1 MSTNSLVAPPPPSH
15 IRKIVQAALEEDIG
29 FGDLTSNAL
38 LSQSMS
44 AQGQIVAKEAMV
56 VAGLAVALEV
66 FHQIDDSL
74 TVKFHHLD
82 GDWIKANTQLLTI
95 TGNSQSLLQAER
107 VALNFIQRLS
117 GISTLTRQFCRA
129 VQGHSVKIA
138 DTRKTTPGL
147 RGFEKWAVRLGGGY
161 NHRFSLN
168 DGILIKDNHLMLLA
182 ANNISLS
189 QACRLAKQ
197 QAPHGLR
204 VSVEV
209 ESLSQVRQALQG
221 KADIILL
228 DNMTPSKI
236 RQAVKIIKGQALVEV
251 SGGITLQNIQD
262 IAKTGIDILSIG
274 ALTHSAPAMDL
285 SMDIISTI
293 PQRKK
298 KNPQTPI

>member
-1 MSTNSLVAPPPPSH
+1 MGTNKLVAPPPPSH

-147 RGFEKWAVRLGGGY
+147 RGLEKWAVRLGGGY

-189 QACRLAKQ
+189 QACRLAKH

-209 ESLSQVRQALQG
+209 ESLSQARQALQG

-298 KNPQTPI
+298 KNPQTPL

>member
-1 MSTNSLVAPPPPSH
+1 
-15 IRKIVQAALEEDIG
+15 
-29 FGDLTSNAL
+29 
-38 LSQSMS
+38 MS
-44 AQGQIVAKEAMV
+44 AHAQIVAKEAMV
-56 VAGLAVALEV
+56 IAGLAVAKEV

-74 TVKFHHLD
+74 TLTFQQRD
-82 GDWIKANTQLLTI
+82 GAWIKANTQLLTI

-147 RGFEKWAVRLGGGY
+147 RGLEKWAVRLGGGY

-221 KADIILL
+221 HADIILL

-262 IAKTGIDILSIG
+262 IAKTGIDIISIG

-293 PQRKK
+293 SQRKK
-298 KNPQTPI
+298 KNSQTPI